1 MLTTLKLLIKII
13 LKLNHRYIMAKLT
26 QMASHMVLVE
36 SIFEV
41 PFMKECLKMVK
52 KMALVV

>member
-1 MLTTLKLLIKII
+1 MTLKLLIKIT

-26 QMASHMVLVE
+26 QMANHMVLVE
-36 SIFEV
+36 SILEV

>member
-1 MLTTLKLLIKII
+1 
-13 LKLNHRYIMAKLT
+13 MAKLT
-26 QMASHMVLVE
+26 QMANHMVLVE
-36 SIFEV
+36 SILEV